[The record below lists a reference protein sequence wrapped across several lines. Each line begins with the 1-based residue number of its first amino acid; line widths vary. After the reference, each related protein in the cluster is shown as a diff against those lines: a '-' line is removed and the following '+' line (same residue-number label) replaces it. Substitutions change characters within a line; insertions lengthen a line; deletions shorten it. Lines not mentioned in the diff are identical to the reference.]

1 MAASVAMHPILG
13 NPLSKSRFTP
23 SVLPSKF
30 VPCFQRKTRVQVRC
44 KAEEEN
50 KDDLASQLTQLTP
63 PTLPKGDIIE
73 PPLTRLTPPPLEKV
87 SPDFFDV
94 FSFVGPG
101 PERINGRLA
110 MIGFVSAMAI
120 ELTKGQDLF
129 TQISSGGYLWFF
141 WSSIL
146 FTAAS
151 LIPFSKGMGPAAKSN
166 SFWNP
171 DAEIWNGRA
180 AMVGLVALAFTELVK
195 GGPLV

>member
-1 MAASVAMHPILG
+1 MFSE
-13 NPLSKSRFTP
+13 
-23 SVLPSKF
+23 
-30 VPCFQRKTRVQVRC
+30 KTRVQVRC

-63 PTLPKGDIIE
+63 PTLSKGDTNE

-101 PERINGRLA
+101 LERINGRLA

-129 TQISSGGYLWFF
+129 T
-141 WSSIL
+141 
-146 FTAAS
+146 
-151 LIPFSKGMGPAAKSN
+151 
-166 SFWNP
+166 
-171 DAEIWNGRA
+171 
-180 AMVGLVALAFTELVK
+180 
-195 GGPLV
+195 